1 MRKLQLVLVAA
12 MLAGT
17 ASVSSAQDAQQQA
30 APPQGR
36 PNMMATLLQ
45 GITLTAE
52 QQTTQAV
59 DSTAPQT
66 IAQWQETGN
75 VRGRPPTNPTNP
87 PVHTIQ
93 P

>member
-1 MRKLQLVLVAA
+1 MCCRWKVLALPLLALLLAGGVLVVSNVS
-12 MLAGT
+12 AGT
-17 ASVSSAQDAQQQA
+17 GDVPDA
-30 APPQGR
+30 
-36 PNMMATLLQ
+36 
-45 GITLTAE
+45 TAG

-59 DSTAPQT
+59 DSTTPQT